1 MSDFLIGRS
10 NKTRTIEP
18 APVERLAL
26 AEPVEANANRE
37 MVNASKS
44 AQSPVERSIRAW
56 SMRRFAAVA
65 LLALFAALA
74 GCGGQRT
81 GVSSGSG
88 VLIDIPPGVAV
99 ESRLV
104 DRGGDVPAPGDVAPD
119 FTFTFANGETRR
131 LSDLRGSKVVVNF
144 WATWCAPCAEEMPD
158 LQRLDERG
166 DVVVLGVNRLELP
179 DVIIPFARERNLTF
193 TLIANPDGDIVERYG
208 AKNIPISYFIN
219 SDGTIGYRQ
228 LGIMTFEMMQE
239 QVDRL
244 R

>member
-1 MSDFLIGRS
+1 M
-10 NKTRTIEP
+10 
-18 APVERLAL
+18 
-26 AEPVEANANRE
+26 
-37 MVNASKS
+37 
-44 AQSPVERSIRAW
+44 QSIRRW
-56 SMRRFAAVA
+56 AAVA
-65 LLALFAALA
+65 LLALAAALA

-81 GVSSGSG
+81 GSSSDSDAP
-88 VLIDIPPGVAV
+88 IDIPPGVAI

-104 DRGGDVPAPGDVAPD
+104 DHGGGVPAPGDVAPD

-131 LSDLRGSKVVVNF
+131 LSDLRDVKVVINF
-144 WATWCAPCAEEMPD
+144 WATWCAPCEEEMPD

-208 AKNIPISYFIN
+208 AKNIPVSYFIN
-219 SDGTIGYRQ
+219 RDGTIGYRQ
-228 LGIMTFEMMQE
+228 LGIMTFDMMRE